1 MKHATL
7 IISVIMIVL
16 LLGGCAAPA
25 KEEAMEQDVNA
36 IVEQVDETDA
46 QMEIIS
52 DIEEVEVDVAGAEQL
67 GEDAGEGGAD
77 EVVVISDFKFQPRSV
92 TVPAGSSVEFV
103 NRDGVPHTA
112 TSDSWDTGTL
122 AKGQREAIVINEP
135 GTYEYVCQFH
145 PSMRG
150 QIVVE

>member
-7 IISVIMIVL
+7 IGIVIAIVL

-25 KEEAMEQDVNA
+25 KDVAMEQDVNV
-36 IVEQVDETDA
+36 IVEQADEADA

-52 DIEEVEVDVAGAEQL
+52 DIEEVEADVASAERL
-67 GEDAGEGGAD
+67 EGGAD
-77 EVVVISDFKFQPRSV
+77 EGADMVVVIRDFKFQPSAM
-92 TVPAGSSVEFV
+92 TIPAGASVEFI
-103 NRDGVPHTA
+103 NMDNAPHTA

-122 AKGQREAIVINEP
+122 AKKQSKVIVFDEP
-135 GTYEYVCQFH
+135 GTYKYVCQFH
-145 PSMRG
+145 PGMRG